1 MTVSRFFRYAN
12 TNLLTNINIA
22 AIRVEWAKAWARTR
36 RWHEEVQL
44 LNEEM
49 HRVLEFHEYRA
60 RWWEDRRN
68 RSGESIINPGLA
80 DGISAYAEGRAQLHR
95 DLAMRFR
102 GMWANFRG
110 GGATSVLSEDETDEI
125 QQPEIE
131 ADGDQE
137 LSDEEEDEEGVAIE
151 EDWEF
156 ITEDTVG

>member
-1 MTVSRFFRYAN
+1 MC
-12 TNLLTNINIA
+12 
-22 AIRVEWAKAWARTR
+22 
-36 RWHEEVQL
+36 
-44 LNEEM
+44 
-49 HRVLEFHEYRA
+49 RVLEFHEYRA

-68 RSGESIINPGLA
+68 HSGKSIINPGLA

-95 DLAMRFR
+95 DLAMWFR
-102 GMWANFRG
+102 GMWANFR

-137 LSDEEEDEEGVAIE
+137 LSDEEEDKEGVAIE